1 MLSEASPERRISFSA
16 YWRRA
21 NLCTWHRSCDR
32 LCWGRKGWVRIRWHP
47 FYWPWDCRKFWT
59 TLHQVQGTLWMGVIV
74 GESLSKPGQERT
86 SKSARS
92 LIVRPQIKL
101 VIGKL
106 AFVWI
111 WKIFHYILELNMTDV
126 RGIVNRC
133 QKGLK
138 VETRSQRWNELKLY
152 LLVEHFQLNLCQGL
166 GQHVILQTYSR
177 SVIKIK

>member
-1 MLSEASPERRISFSA
+1 M
-16 YWRRA
+16 
-21 NLCTWHRSCDR
+21 
-32 LCWGRKGWVRIRWHP
+32 
-47 FYWPWDCRKFWT
+47 
-59 TLHQVQGTLWMGVIV
+59 

-101 VIGKL
+101 VIAKL

-138 VETRSQRWNELKLY
+138 VKKLDPRVETS
-152 LLVEHFQLNLCQGL
+152 
-166 GQHVILQTYSR
+166 
-177 SVIKIK
+177 